1 LDFAVPV
8 AAIHT
13 LGLMKQ
19 YLFTTPETVEFIDK
33 YLQTNKAI
41 PYKNDPLDVKRH
53 WDEMKK
59 DYSKEGV
66 DREYICTY
74 IRDRFY
80 YNGNYKDYTNK
91 TLYWRYVSDY
101 VRMIAEHRCEFFKDD
116 KDHVSTP
123 MQAHHTTYDAFGWE
137 ILRTKDLLCLCRTCH
152 DTLHQQYHYLKEFKA
167 NLNHERLRIA
177 VLKKENDVKCK
188 KYNEQIDAHIAELE
202 SVWPAVKKQKPEPTQ
217 KKQKP
222 IRLKQK
228 PIPIQE
234 EKPKAVQV
242 RRKKILKKNPTIQ
255 SKQTKPEKT
264 KKKRAS
270 RHAYIPA
277 WILNRRKKTA

>member
-1 LDFAVPV
+1 
-8 AAIHT
+8 
-13 LGLMKQ
+13 MKQ
-19 YLFTTPETVEFIDK
+19 LLFTTPETVGFIEK
-33 YLQTNKAI
+33 YLLTNKAI

-59 DYSKEGV
+59 DYSNPDV
-66 DREYICTY
+66 DREYICAY

-101 VRMIAEHRCEFFKDD
+101 IRMIAGHRCEFFKDD
-116 KDHVSTP
+116 KDHANTP

-177 VLKKENDVKCK
+177 VLKKENDAKCK
-188 KYNEQIDAHIAELE
+188 KYNEQIDAYIVETE
-202 SVWPAVKKQKPEPTQ
+202 PVWKGKNQKPVPVKEKQKPEPI
-217 KKQKP
+217 K
-222 IRLKQK
+222 LKQK
-228 PIPIQE
+228 PVQI
-234 EKPKAVQV
+234 EKPKVV
-242 RRKKILKKNPTIQ
+242 RRKKIVKKNLQPKNPITQ
-255 SKQTKPEKT
+255 SKQTKPEKP
-264 KKKRAS
+264 KKKRSS

-277 WILNRRKKTA
+277 WILNRRRKSA